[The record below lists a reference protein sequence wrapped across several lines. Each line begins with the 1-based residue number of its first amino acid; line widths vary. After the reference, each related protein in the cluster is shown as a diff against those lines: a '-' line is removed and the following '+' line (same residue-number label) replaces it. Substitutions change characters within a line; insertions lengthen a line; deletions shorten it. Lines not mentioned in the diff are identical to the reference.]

1 MKKKLESELMSIAHR
16 ILKLKGREHV
26 VELHR
31 ETGLLYEKLCVLK
44 FANENLG
51 ETLPTI
57 GVDSSFFD
65 MLDVAFNNEV
75 SDNIERG
82 DRIYVNLDEVEDD
95 GIMEPIME
103 KIKDMV
109 AQMPH
114 ETHQIDA
121 FLEQALPEV
130 EEIKVEE
137 INFEEA
143 KLGEINFEQISIVEE
158 IEVKADKNDFDEL
171 TAGFENMP
179 VFDPVPHS
187 GSQERIKKSLND
199 KLKHGLNIGLN
210 DKIAFIKHL
219 FDGQREDYERVL
231 SQVNTS
237 SSFDE
242 AENLIQNIV
251 KPDYNG
257 WLGKEDVEARFMTI
271 IEGKFD

>member
-16 ILKLKGREHV
+16 ILKLKGRENV
-26 VELHR
+26 IELHR
-31 ETGLLYEKLCVLK
+31 ETGLLYEKLSVLK
-44 FANENLG
+44 FAHENL
-51 ETLPTI
+51 EQNSPTI

-82 DRIYVNLDEVEDD
+82 DRIYVNLDEIEDD
-95 GIMEPIME
+95 GIMEPVME
-103 KIKDMV
+103 KIKDIV

-114 ETHQIDA
+114 EAHAIDA
-121 FLEQALPEV
+121 LFDEPLSQF
-130 EEIKVEE
+130 EETKNKETKVEE
-137 INFEEA
+137 SRIEEA
-143 KLGEINFEQISIVEE
+143 KAEENKVEEVKIVES
-158 IEVKADKNDFDEL
+158 KNDFDSL
-171 TAGFENMP
+171 TADFKNMP
-179 VFDPVPHS
+179 VFDPVPS
-187 GSQERIKKSLND
+187 SKSQDPHKKSLND

-210 DKIAFIKHL
+210 DKIAFIKYL
-219 FDGQREDYERVL
+219 FDGEREDYERVL
-231 SQVNTS
+231 SQINTS
-237 SSFDE
+237 SSFGE